1 MQKVEPEATLFVVDD
16 DAAVAAALV
25 ELGEMIGLN
34 TETFASAQEFLDAVD
49 ETRPGCL
56 VLDVRMR
63 GMSGIQLQKRLTE
76 RQIELP
82 TIVISGHADVR
93 MAVEAMRAGAVTFLE
108 KPFRM
113 QELIDHIHEAVERDS
128 ANRRQRELR
137 AAAKQRLSALT
148 AKEREVFDLVAA
160 GNTNA
165 EIAAELGLSSRAI
178 EDRRAR
184 VMKKLQL
191 DSLAEV
197 IELSKSL
204 TKT

>member
-1 MQKVEPEATLFVVDD
+1 MEPETTLFVVDD
-16 DAAVAAALV
+16 DSAVAAAV
-25 ELGEMIGLN
+25 SELGEMIGLN
-34 TETFASAQEFLDAVD
+34 TESFAFAQDFLDAFD

-63 GMSGIQLQKRLTE
+63 GMSGIQLQKWLTE
-76 RQIELP
+76 RQIDIP

-113 QELIDHIHEAVERDS
+113 QELIDHIHEAVERDN
-128 ANRRQRELR
+128 ANRRRREIQ
-137 AAAKQRLSALT
+137 AAAKQRLSVLT
-148 AKEREVFDLVAA
+148 DKEREVFDLVAA

-165 EIAAELGLSSRAI
+165 EIAEELGLSSRAI

-184 VMKKLQL
+184 LLKKLQL
-191 DSLAEV
+191 ESLAEV
-197 IELSKSL
+197 IELSKTV
-204 TKT
+204 TKA